1 MKVKWGPEKRTKK
14 RGFAN
19 DLLTFWLGKKY
30 NTAQFS
36 RTSAAFAGLLG
47 KTERTC
53 MLTDATFSELYHDLA
68 PKMRRWLTATGL
80 DESLAEEF
88 VNEAFLRVWRKQATV
103 QEGFV
108 PAALLWT
115 VLRNLR
121 IDHLRRLRPTLSL
134 EEPEGDFVLEIPA
147 PDQPNTYDESY
158 LHSRIQA
165 AVQTLSPEIR
175 TTFRLFFEDHEP
187 IKTIAAKTGVGESL
201 VKVRIFRAR
210 TRLKKL
216 LADLQPHTSY

>member
-1 MKVKWGPEKRTKK
+1 
-14 RGFAN
+14 
-19 DLLTFWLGKKY
+19 
-30 NTAQFS
+30 
-36 RTSAAFAGLLG
+36 
-47 KTERTC
+47 
-53 MLTDATFSELYHDLA
+53 MLNDATFSELYGELA

-103 QEGFV
+103 QEGLV

-121 IDHLRRLRPTLSL
+121 IDYFRRLHPTLSL
-134 EEPEGDFVLEIPA
+134 EEPEGEFVFDLPA
-147 PDQPNTYDESY
+147 PPQPETIDESY

-165 AVQTLSPEIR
+165 AVQTLSPDIR
-175 TTFRLFFEDHEP
+175 KTYQLFFEDHEP
-187 IKTIAAKTGVGESL
+187 IKAIAAKTGVGESL

-216 LADLQPHTSY
+216 LADLQPYTTH